1 MASSNWD
8 IRNREMIYNQYRT
21 AYPQEYSCN
30 PPEILVSLCIS
41 VGYINFGGFSVLCVH
56 PALGSPNAAIASSRA
71 FIAIGPAAT
80 RDAAPFKY
88 GRNSHAPYATY
99 PLLRISCTG
108 GTVMIQRN
116 SGHDPLV
123 RRGSF
128 GAAELRPRSAGAAR
142 LLWRSA
148 RAALRNSAHC
158 QR

>member
-88 GRNSHAPYATY
+88 GRNSHAPIRHISPAADFLHGWHCNY
-99 PLLRISCTG
+99 P
-108 GTVMIQRN
+108 
-116 SGHDPLV
+116 
-123 RRGSF
+123 
-128 GAAELRPRSAGAAR
+128 AELRPRSAGS
-142 LLWRSA
+142 LQC
-148 RAALRNSAHC
+148 H
-158 QR
+158 